1 MAEAGKFTQL
11 TYANGGAPAINDTN
25 LNEIERVVELADNQF
40 YRSSDIQFRKYKK
53 YFYQRNCKLIEN
65 FDDYTDWTI
74 ADAAT
79 TLTANDSTNQLMGLS
94 ALKIE
99 ELDNTAGFCSVS
111 RVLPSTLDLSIFNDG
126 SASTTD
132 DCICFVLYVSDNSKW
147 TQIQFRLGDDF
158 GNCYYYNYTGA
169 IVTGWNS
176 FWPQK
181 SDFTTTGAP
190 TGWDHIDYIR
200 VAPVTVANADG
211 EYILMNMIQMVR
223 QDPIYSGYANPFQKY
238 MGAGTGWVYAFDQYD
253 ALNLLYQDEG
263 NYSYELGFMKIVG
276 SDYTTNL
283 EVYPDCINFISRW
296 EFICKYAGETASMV
310 WYVDSDNYA
319 ELYITGNTFSLK
331 VNEGGAATTTTVALT
346 NNLLKDE
353 RVEFYFEKNVDTFRG
368 ILYKKGE
375 AIKSLEYETTIATD
389 SSGDVM
395 LGQSGNNSYS
405 LLTDFTVSNSQK
417 DLTLDIEYTPQ
428 IIKKRTDQ
436 IVNNSNVLQN
446 DNDLIAYL
454 DPYSTYEFKVV
465 IGCVGITAGNFK
477 CAYATT
483 GDIIELTQRVNY
495 GPSAQGTPNTYD
507 TPINAI
513 LRNMPTEQ
521 HYGTDGVYGTS
532 IIEHFMIKTG
542 RSGGTVQLQWAQAT
556 ATVGNL
562 IVYADASYMEVK
574 KIRVL

>member
-11 TYANGGAPAINDTN
+11 TYVNGGAPAINDTN
-25 LNEIERVVELADNQF
+25 LNEIERVVELSDNEF

-74 ADAAT
+74 AYAAT
-79 TLTANDSTNQLMGLS
+79 TSTANDSTNQLMGKS

-111 RVLPSTLDLSIFNDG
+111 RVLGATMDLTKFHDG

-132 DCICFVLYVSDNSKW
+132 DCICFVLYVSDFAKF

-158 GNCYYYNYTGA
+158 GNCYYYNYTGV

-176 FWPQK
+176 LWPQK
-181 SDFTTTGAP
+181 SDFTTIGAP
-190 TGWDHIDYIR
+190 TGWNSIDYIR
-200 VAPVTVANADG
+200 VAPVTVDNADG

-238 MGAGTGWVYAFDQYD
+238 MGAGTGWVYTFDQYD

-417 DLTLDIEYTPQ
+417 DLTLETEYTPQ
-428 IIKKRTDQ
+428 FIKKRTDQ
-436 IVNNSNVLQN
+436 IVNNSNVSVA
-446 DNDLIAYL
+446 DTDLKAYL
-454 DPYSTYEFKVV
+454 DPYSIYELKVIMGV
-465 IGCVGITAGNFK
+465 TGPAAANFK
-477 CAYATT
+477 CAY
-483 GDIIELTQRVNY
+483 DFSVDVSEVVPRCCV
-495 GPSAQGTPNTYD
+495 GPTFQGANDTFD
-507 TPINAI
+507 TPVNII
-513 LRNMPTEQ
+513 MRNYLTEQ
-521 HYGTDGVYGTS
+521 HYGTDGVYGS
-532 IIEHFMIKTG
+532 NIIETLIVKTG
-542 RSGGTVQLQWAQAT
+542 AIGGTVGVKWAQIT
-556 ATVGNL
+556 ATVGDTIMNA
-562 IVYADASYMEVK
+562 YGSYIRVK
-574 KIRVL
+574 KVRVL

>member
-1 MAEAGKFTQL
+1 MAQAGKFTEL
-11 TYANGGAPAINDTN
+11 TFVNGGAPAINDTN

-53 YFYQRNCKLIEN
+53 YFYQRNCKLVEN

-79 TLTANDSTNQLMGLS
+79 TSTANDSTNQLMGKS

-99 ELDNTAGFCSVS
+99 ELNNTAGFCSVS
-111 RVLPSTLDLSIFNDG
+111 RVLPSTMDLTIFNDG

-132 DCICFVLYVSDNSKW
+132 DCICFVLYVSDNAKW

-181 SDFTTTGAP
+181 SDFTTIGAP
-190 TGWDHIDYIR
+190 TGWNSIDYIR
-200 VAPVTVANADG
+200 VGPVTAINSDG
-211 EYILMNMIQMVR
+211 EYILMNLIQMVR
-223 QDPIYSGYANPFQKY
+223 QDPVYSGYANPFQKY
-238 MGAGTGWVYAFDQYD
+238 MGAGTGWVYVFDQWD

-276 SDYTTNL
+276 SDYTTNM
-283 EVYPDCINFISRW
+283 EVYSDCINFISRW
-296 EFICKYAGETASMV
+296 EFICKYAGETTSMV

-353 RVEFYFEKNVDTFRG
+353 RVEFYFEKNIDTFRG

-375 AIKSLEYETTIATD
+375 AVKSLEYETSIATD
-389 SSGDVM
+389 TDGDVM

-405 LLTDFTVSNSQK
+405 LLTDFTVSNSMK
-417 DLTLDIEYTPQ
+417 DLTLENEYITQ

-436 IVNNSNVLQN
+436 YKNNSNVMSL
-446 DNDLIAYL
+446 DTDLKAYL
-454 DPYSTYEFKVV
+454 DPYSTYEIKT
-465 IGCVGITAGNFK
+465 ILGCVGIDNGNFK
-477 CAYATT
+477 CSYAVT
-483 GDIIELTQRVNY
+483 GDVTELNQRVNY
-495 GPSAQGTPNTYD
+495 GPSAQGVLETYD
-507 TPINAI
+507 TMVDAI
-513 LRNMPTEQ
+513 LGNLGTEI

-532 IIEHFMIKTG
+532 IYEHFMVKTG
-542 RSGGTVQLQWAQAT
+542 KNGGTIQVQWAQAN
-556 ATVGNL
+556 ATVGDTIL
-562 IVYADASYMEVK
+562 YADSSYMEIK
-574 KIRVL
+574 KVRVL

>member
-1 MAEAGKFTQL
+1 MAQAGKFTEL
-11 TYANGGAPAINDTN
+11 TFVNGGAPAINDTN

-53 YFYQRNCKLIEN
+53 YFYQRNCKLVEN

-99 ELDNTAGFCSVS
+99 ELNNTAGFCSVS
-111 RVLPSTLDLSIFNDG
+111 RVLPSTLDLTIFNDG

-132 DCICFVLYVSDNSKW
+132 DCICFVMYVSDNSKW

-181 SDFTTTGAP
+181 SDFTTIGAP
-190 TGWDHIDYIR
+190 TGWNSIDYIR
-200 VAPVTVANADG
+200 VGPVTAINSDG
-211 EYILMNMIQMVR
+211 EYILMNLIQMVR

-238 MGAGTGWVYAFDQYD
+238 MGAGTGWVYVFDQYD

-353 RVEFYFEKNVDTFRG
+353 RVEFYFEKNIDTFRG

-375 AIKSLEYETTIATD
+375 AVKSLEYETSIATD
-389 SSGDVM
+389 TDGDVM

-405 LLTDFTVSNSQK
+405 LLTDFTVSNSMK
-417 DLTLDIEYTPQ
+417 DLTLQNEFTSQ

-477 CAYATT
+477 CAYVTT

-532 IIEHFMIKTG
+532 IIEHFMVKTG
-542 RSGGTVQLQWAQAT
+542 RSGGTVRLQWAQVT

-562 IVYADASYMEVK
+562 IVYADSSYMEVK
-574 KIRVL
+574 KVRVF

>member
-1 MAEAGKFTQL
+1 MAEAGKFTEL
-11 TYANGGAPAINDTN
+11 TFVNGGAPAINETN
-25 LNEIERVVELADNQF
+25 LNEIERVVELADNEF

-53 YFYQRNCKLIEN
+53 YFYQKNGKLIEN

-79 TLTANDSTNQLMGLS
+79 TSTANDSTNQLMGKS

-132 DCICFVLYVSDNSKW
+132 DCICFVLYVSNSAKW

-158 GNCYYYNYTGA
+158 GNCYYYNYTGS
-169 IVTGWNS
+169 ISTGWNS

-181 SDFTTTGAP
+181 SDFTTIGAP
-190 TGWDHIDYIR
+190 GGWNSIDYIR
-200 VAPVTVANADG
+200 VGPVTAINSDG
-211 EYILMNMIQMVR
+211 EYILMNLIQMVR
-223 QDPIYSGYANPFQKY
+223 QDPVYSGYANPFQKY
-238 MGAGTGWVYAFDQYD
+238 MGAATGWVIVFD
-253 ALNLLYQDEG
+253 E
-263 NYSYELGFMKIVG
+263 
-276 SDYTTNL
+276 
-283 EVYPDCINFISRW
+283 
-296 EFICKYAGETASMV
+296 
-310 WYVDSDNYA
+310 YA

-331 VNEGGAATTTTVALT
+331 VNEGGAATTTSIALT
-346 NNLLKDE
+346 NNLLKNE
-353 RVEFYFEKNVDTFRG
+353 RVEFYFEKNIDTFRG

-375 AIKSLEYETTIATD
+375 AVKSLEYETSIATD
-389 SSGDVM
+389 SDGDVM

-405 LLTDFTVSNSQK
+405 LLTDFTVSNSMK
-417 DLTLDIEYTPQ
+417 DLTLETEYTPQ
-428 IIKKRTDQ
+428 IIKKRADET
-436 IVNNSNVLQN
+436 VNNSNVLQN
-446 DNDLIAYL
+446 DNDLVARL
-454 DPYSTYEFKVV
+454 DPYSIYKIEVV

-483 GDIIELTQRVNY
+483 GDVSELTQRVNY

-513 LRNMPTEQ
+513 LRNLANEQ

-532 IIEHFMIKTG
+532 IVESFTVKTG
-542 RSGGTVQLQWAQAT
+542 PQGGTLQFQWAQVA
-556 ATVGNL
+556 ATVGDL
-562 IVYADASYMEVK
+562 IVYADSSYMVVEKV
-574 KIRVL
+574 RVL

>member
-1 MAEAGKFTQL
+1 MAQAGKFSQL
-11 TYANGGAPAINDTN
+11 TFANGGAPAINDTN
-25 LNEIERVVELADNQF
+25 LNEVERVVELADNEF

-79 TLTANDSTNQLMGLS
+79 TLTADDSTNQLMGKS

-111 RVLPSTLDLSIFNDG
+111 RVLPSTLDLTKFHDG

-132 DCICFVLYVSDNSKW
+132 DCICFVLYVSNNAKW

-181 SDFTTTGAP
+181 SDFTTIGAP
-190 TGWDHIDYIR
+190 AGWNSIDYIR
-200 VAPVTVANADG
+200 VGPVTTINADN
-211 EYILMNMIQMVR
+211 EYILMNLIQMVR
-223 QDPIYSGYANPFQKY
+223 QDSVDSGYANPFQKY
-238 MGAGTGWVYAFDQYD
+238 MGAGTGWVNVFTLLDD
-253 ALNLLYQDEG
+253 LNLLYQDEG

-276 SDYTTNL
+276 SDYPTNL
-283 EVYPDCINFISRW
+283 RVYDNCINFISRW
-296 EFICKYAGETASMV
+296 EFICKYAGETTSVV
-310 WYVDSDNYA
+310 WYVDGNNYA

-331 VNEGGAATTTTVALT
+331 VNEGGAATTTSVVLT

-353 RVEFYFEKNVDTFRG
+353 RIEFYFEKNVDTFRA

-375 AIKSLEYETTIATD
+375 AVKSLEYETTIATD
-389 SSGDVM
+389 SDGDVL

-405 LLTDFTVSNSQK
+405 LLTDFTISNSQK
-417 DLTLDIEYTPQ
+417 DLTLNTEYTPQ
-428 IIKKRTDQ
+428 IIKKRTDETL
-436 IVNNSNVLQN
+436 NNSNVIQN
-446 DNDLIAYL
+446 DNDIIAYL
-454 DPYSTYEFKVV
+454 DPYSMYKIDVV
-465 IGCVGITAGNFK
+465 ICVSGPAAANFK
-477 CAYATT
+477 CRYDFST
-483 GDIIELTQRVNY
+483 DVSEMVPRCSY
-495 GPSAQGTPNTYD
+495 GPTAQGALNTYE
-507 TPINAI
+507 TYVNAI
-513 LRNMPTEQ
+513 QANYTIEQ
-521 HYGTDGVYGTS
+521 HYGTDGVYASS
-532 IIEHFMIKTG
+532 IHEQLMVKTG
-542 RSGGTVQLQWAQAT
+542 KVGGTVRLQWAQVT
-556 ATVGNL
+556 AVVGDT
-562 IVYADASYMEVK
+562 IVYAYGTYMEVK